1 MNILTVSQINRYIS
15 YKIKEDQ
22 KLKGVFI
29 KGEISNFRASGHFYF
44 TLKDNESLIK
54 AVMFKSNIP
63 YLKFRPENGMS
74 VVAMG
79 SVSVFERDG
88 VYQLYV
94 SDMIPDGKGNQ
105 QFEFEK
111 LKKELEAEGLFDP
124 AHKLTIPRFPKKIG
138 VVTSKNGAALQDII
152 NILSR
157 RYPVAELCVY
167 DSLVQ
172 GDEAPASL
180 CSALSR
186 AECDDCDVVIIG
198 RGGGAYEDL
207 AAFNDRQLAYYIY
220 HLTVPVISA
229 VGHETDFTIAD
240 FVSDLRAPT
249 PSAAAELA
257 APMLEDVKRG
267 LDSVRTR
274 MKSSFEIY
282 VRRLDEKNSLLSS
295 RLQQLS
301 PQNIILKNISE
312 TELKKERL
320 EHLYKNYISKKESDL
335 SEKISRLDA
344 MNPLG
349 VLKRGYSVVYNNE
362 NKIVQSISELKSG
375 DTVRIRLADG
385 SAHVSVTKT
394 END

>member
-1 MNILTVSQINRYIS
+1 
-15 YKIKEDQ
+15 
-22 KLKGVFI
+22 
-29 KGEISNFRASGHFYF
+29 
-44 TLKDNESLIK
+44 
-54 AVMFKSNIP
+54 
-63 YLKFRPENGMS
+63 
-74 VVAMG
+74 
-79 SVSVFERDG
+79 
-88 VYQLYV
+88 
-94 SDMIPDGKGNQ
+94 
-105 QFEFEK
+105 
-111 LKKELEAEGLFDP
+111 
-124 AHKLTIPRFPKKIG
+124 
-138 VVTSKNGAALQDII
+138 
-152 NILSR
+152 
-157 RYPVAELCVY
+157 
-167 DSLVQ
+167 
-172 GDEAPASL
+172 
-180 CSALSR
+180 
-186 AECDDCDVVIIG
+186 
-198 RGGGAYEDL
+198 
-207 AAFNDRQLAYYIY
+207 
-220 HLTVPVISA
+220 
-229 VGHETDFTIAD
+229 
-240 FVSDLRAPT
+240 
-249 PSAAAELA
+249 
-257 APMLEDVKRG
+257 MLEDVKRG

-320 EHLYKNYISKKESDL
+320 EHLYKNYISKKEADL